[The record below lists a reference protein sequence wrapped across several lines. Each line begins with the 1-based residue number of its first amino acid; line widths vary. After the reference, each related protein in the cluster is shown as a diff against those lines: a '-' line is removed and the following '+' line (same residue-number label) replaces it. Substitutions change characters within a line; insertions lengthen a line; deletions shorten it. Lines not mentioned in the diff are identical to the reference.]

1 MIIKLR
7 RKEQVPT
14 IFIDEESKKFLE
26 SLRRKIPAE
35 KVPTLKSTAEL
46 VLRFLKLREKEFVE
60 WAKES
65 TKA

>member
-1 MIIKLR
+1 M
-7 RKEQVPT
+7 PT